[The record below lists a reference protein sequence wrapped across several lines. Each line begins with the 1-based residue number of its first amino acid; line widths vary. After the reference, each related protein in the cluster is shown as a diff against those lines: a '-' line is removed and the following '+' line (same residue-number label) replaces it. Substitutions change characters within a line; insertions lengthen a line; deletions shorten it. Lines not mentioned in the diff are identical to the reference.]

1 MGNQSSTECSSTA
14 TPKVD
19 GVRAKGVSL
28 LTTAEDI
35 EEWAEW
41 LPDSLEKRKKTKD
54 SDTSA
59 AQRHVDWED
68 ENIVTKETK
77 VWFIFGQPPNASS
90 VYNPQNA
97 SSVYITLVAELGLA
111 IIRVALP
118 PRSASAGPRTTVP
131 YRQQI
136 ERRHRIHTFGFCLTQ
151 QGATHN

>member
-1 MGNQSSTECSSTA
+1 VISSGTREARLERQNLESSSSLRNWRAAGQRRMGNQSSTECEKQ
-14 TPKVD
+14 KVD

-77 VWFIFGQPPNASS
+77 VWFIFCVGACSPIVTGCAMPAF
-90 VYNPQNA
+90 
-97 SSVYITLVAELGLA
+97 LAEVSPA
-111 IIRVALP
+111 QTC
-118 PRSASAGPRTTVP
+118 S
-131 YRQQI
+131 
-136 ERRHRIHTFGFCLTQ
+136 
-151 QGATHN
+151 

>member
-14 TPKVD
+14 APRVD
-19 GVRAKGVSL
+19 GVRTKGVSL

-77 VWFIFGQPPNASS
+77 VWFIFCVGAGSPIVTGCVMPAF
-90 VYNPQNA
+90 
-97 SSVYITLVAELGLA
+97 LAEVSPTQTCRA
-111 IIRVALP
+111 
-118 PRSASAGPRTTVP
+118 
-131 YRQQI
+131 
-136 ERRHRIHTFGFCLTQ
+136 ERKKWLEGGGRGRR
-151 QGATHN
+151 A